1 MSDRSVTEEQHEAAG
16 NAPAERPRIG
26 VSSCLLGEPVRYNGG
41 HCRDRFLT
49 DRLGAHVDWVPVCPE
64 EEIGLGVPRE
74 TLRLERSDAGPRVV
88 ASKSGTDHTD
98 ALRGI
103 ADRRREQ
110 LEGLDG
116 YVLKNKS
123 PSCGLFGLPVFKDGK
138 RVDGKGRGAYADRL
152 TALVPWLPVEEEGR
166 LSDADLRD
174 HFVERVFAHAR
185 LRALLGGAWRP
196 KDLVEFHARHKL
208 QIMAH
213 SPEAYRSLGRTV
225 AQAGDR
231 DRAELAGEYREGFQ
245 AALTHKATPGRH
257 VNVLQHVFGMV
268 SDHLDDERRHDI
280 LDAIESYRRGLVP
293 LTLPVALVRHHCA
306 AEGVDWAREQT
317 YLAPFPADLGLRN
330 ALVKR

>member
-1 MSDRSVTEEQHEAAG
+1 MSDRSVTDDQNQAELNE
-16 NAPAERPRIG
+16 PADRPRIG

-49 DRLGAHVDWVPVCPE
+49 DRLGDHVDWVPVCPE

-74 TLRLERSDAGPRVV
+74 TLRLERSHAGPRVV

-123 PSCGLFGLPVFKDGK
+123 PSCGMFGLPVFKDGK

-152 TALVPWLPVEEEGR
+152 TTLVSWLPTEEEGR

-185 LRALLGGAWRP
+185 LRNLLSGDWRP

-225 AQAGDR
+225 AQAGAR
-231 DRAELAGEYREGFQ
+231 ERTELAREYREGFQ
-245 AALTHKATPGRH
+245 KALTHKATPGRH

-280 LDAIESYRRGLVP
+280 LDAIESYRQGLVP

-306 AEGVDWAREQT
+306 AEGVAWAREQT